1 MRREVPRGPEH
12 SHTIA
17 RNEEMRM
24 QQNSTTEI
32 PQYSLGKILLVWAAA
47 AAPMGILGWVIGP
60 ALAVGGSTAIG
71 RLVGLTIG
79 LIWQFVLVLILLRS
93 EGSTFR
99 WADLRER
106 LWLLPP
112 TNRAGRIDRRLWWWL
127 VPLILI
133 SAVFAM
139 MIAPVIQDAWTALFP
154 FFSEPASF
162 AMNSF
167 MASPESRAALIGNW
181 GLFFLF
187 FVQMFFNTV
196 IGEELLF
203 RGILLPRMAGVFGK
217 WDWVANGILFGFYH
231 WHQPWGMFTS
241 AIDGTLLYALPSRL
255 FKSAWFGIIVHSGQ
269 SVYFAF
275 LLLGLVLGLA

>member
-1 MRREVPRGPEH
+1 
-12 SHTIA
+12 
-17 RNEEMRM
+17 M
-24 QQNSTTEI
+24 QQQSSTTGI

-60 ALAVGGSTAIG
+60 ALGVGGSTAIG
-71 RLVGLTIG
+71 RLVGITIG
-79 LIWQFVLVLILLRS
+79 LIWQFVLVLILLRG

-112 TNRAGRIDRRLWWWL
+112 TNRSGRIDRRLWWWL
-127 VPLILI
+127 IPLILI

-154 FFSEPASF
+154 FFAEPESF
-162 AMNSF
+162 SMNSF